1 MVRPEHGP
9 VRKRDRF
16 RSMLDIE
23 LRSVRDR
30 GRCVVVALVLALC
43 SAHTTAPAV
52 SWIGQATAA
61 DIPNTVLEDYRRQFE
76 EYARARAS
84 YDQTAKE
91 YWAAIAEK
99 RQGRNA
105 KRHSH
110 REILLDDYVLT
121 QPPVY
126 IGPPKP
132 IDPSAPPEGAPPQK
146 YVPVVADFLRAAAEQ
161 YSFVP
166 QWPRDELEYKR
177 AYARTAAAAGLTKD
191 QIVRVYAF
199 ESGGNGKY
207 DVQAGL
213 EYAKPNAQAI
223 STALG
228 YNQLLCTNSV
238 ELMAERGD
246 QFNATLTS
254 KVARLSGEASAM
266 LKKKIAALQRV
277 VTVSRSVPYTWN
289 EHEKLC
295 NTPQGL
301 GIHAMVLDID
311 IGPLLQTQKLL
322 DSVIFAKGEGLVRPL
337 TGAELEMMNLTGDGN
352 GLDMVMMPVTMRRQ
366 VPISNFFTRSGYEL
380 NSVANRNSVVE
391 NIFAATDAKMDR
403 EVKLQGA
410 RDMEQVYAGSE

>member
-1 MVRPEHGP
+1 MVRPEQGA
-9 VRKRDRF
+9 VRKRERF
-16 RSMLDIE
+16 RSTPDKE
-23 LRSVRDR
+23 LGSVRHR
-30 GRCVVVALVLALC
+30 GRCVVVTLALALC
-43 SAHTTAPAV
+43 SAHTTTPAV

-61 DIPNTVLEDYRRQFE
+61 DIPNTAMADYRRQYE

-84 YDQTAKE
+84 YDKAAKE

-126 IGPPKP
+126 SGPPKP
-132 IDPSAPPEGAPPQK
+132 IDPSAPPPQK
-146 YVPVVADFLRAAAEQ
+146 YVPVVVDFLRAAAEQ

-166 QWPRDELEYKR
+166 QRPRDELEYKR

-213 EYAKPNAQAI
+213 EYVRPNAQAI

-238 ELMAERGD
+238 ELMAEKGD
-246 QFNATLTS
+246 QFNTTLTS

-266 LKKKIAALQRV
+266 LKKKIVALQRV

-289 EHEKLC
+289 EHEKIC
-295 NTPQGL
+295 KTPQGL
-301 GIHAMVLDID
+301 GIHAMVLAID

-366 VPISNFFTRSGYEL
+366 VPTSNFFTRSGYEL

-391 NIFAATDAKMDR
+391 NIFAATNAKMDR
-403 EVKLQGA
+403 EVNLQGA
-410 RDMEQVYAGSE
+410 RDMEQVYGESE